1 MPFAEKI
8 VDRALRKTGSTWITQ
23 EDLERKWPDQTQE
36 L

>member
-1 MPFAEKI
+1 MQFAEKI

-23 EDLERKWPDQTQE
+23 EDLEKE